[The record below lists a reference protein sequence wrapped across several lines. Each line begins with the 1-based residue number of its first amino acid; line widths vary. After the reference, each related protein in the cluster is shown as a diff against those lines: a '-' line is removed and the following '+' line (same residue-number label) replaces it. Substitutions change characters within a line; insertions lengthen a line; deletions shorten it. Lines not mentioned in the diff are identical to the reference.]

1 MVQLITM
8 KKATHTNI
16 DFWFLGAV
24 LVLFVVGLTWVYSS
38 SYPSHLN
45 SRFGGELFIKQ
56 LILGIVGVVAMLLIT
71 MLKTDFLRKAST
83 IAYILAAAGLV
94 AVLAVGSEVAG
105 NQSWINLGPF
115 QFQPTELA
123 KVAIV
128 MMTAAVIARKPS
140 SIRSYLDLLSGG
152 PYLYMGAFAILILCQ
167 RDLGSLVVFGL
178 ACLIFMGFSGV
189 KAKLYLVPLAA
200 LLLLGTVYTLTGH
213 RAGRIQAWFD
223 PFSTSSEVIEY
234 AYQPKNSLIAIGSGG
249 PFGKGFAQSRQKWG
263 YLPEPHNDYILS
275 IISEEMG
282 FIFVIGFV
290 LLPYGIIIC
299 RGFTI
304 AERANDTYS
313 ALLAGGATIMLTVQ
327 AVINM
332 AVVTNTI
339 PCMGITLPFVSYG
352 GTSLICSFMLA
363 GLILNVSNNTNA
375 LTSKRF
381 QIYNRQTNRKREI
394 SSQNE
399 I

>member
-8 KKATHTNI
+8 KKATQTNI

-24 LVLFVVGLTWVYSS
+24 LVLFVVGLTWVYSA

-56 LILGIVGVVAMLLIT
+56 LILGIVGIVAMLIIT
-71 MLKTDFLRKAST
+71 MLKTDILRKISWA
-83 IAYILAAAGLV
+83 AYILAGIGLM
-94 AVLAVGSEVAG
+94 AVLVVGTAKGG
-105 NQSWINLGPF
+105 NKSWIDLGPF

-140 SIRSYLDLLSGG
+140 SIKSYRDLLSFG
-152 PYLYMGAFAILILCQ
+152 PYLYMGLFAGLILFQ

-178 ACLIFMGFSGV
+178 ACFIFMGFSGV
-189 KAKLYLVPLAA
+189 KSKFYLVPLAA
-200 LLLLGTVYTLTGH
+200 LLILGTIYTLTDH
-213 RAGRIQAWFD
+213 KAGRFKAWFN

-282 FIFVIGFV
+282 FFFVIGFV

-327 AVINM
+327 AIINM

-381 QIYNRQTNRKREI
+381 QIYNRQNNRRKEI
-394 SSQNE
+394 SAQNDV
-399 I
+399 